1 MKDVIVDVRCRFHS
15 KHVCFSSN
23 YVALIVNNGHSD
35 APRSWT
41 SGLNSQNEMQ
51 DHQWRFQ
58 MLIILS
64 NVDRENNN
72 LYNFMEISWH
82 SLERSIQDIFNVQTM
97 IYSKTEDTILFTAR
111 TFIS

>member
-1 MKDVIVDVRCRFHS
+1 
-15 KHVCFSSN
+15 
-23 YVALIVNNGHSD
+23 
-35 APRSWT
+35 
-41 SGLNSQNEMQ
+41 
-51 DHQWRFQ
+51 
-58 MLIILS
+58 MLMILS